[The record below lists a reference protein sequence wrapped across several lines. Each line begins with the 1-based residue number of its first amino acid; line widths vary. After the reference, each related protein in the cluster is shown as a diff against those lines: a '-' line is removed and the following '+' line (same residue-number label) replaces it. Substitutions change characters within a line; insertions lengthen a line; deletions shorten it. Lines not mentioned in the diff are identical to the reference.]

1 MTSAPLLPPE
11 PNFLLG
17 RWQTGRDATLLVLNP
32 PHSDRGPNRLL
43 HSSELPRGGVGVVLP
58 ASSFGGA
65 LAART
70 HQFTTGFRGITQ

>member
-17 RWQTGRDATLLVLNP
+17 RWQTGRDATLIVLNP
-32 PHSDRGPNRLL
+32 PVSDRGPNRLL
-43 HSSELPRGGVGVVLP
+43 HSSELPGDGAGVVLP
-58 ASSFGGA
+58 APSFGGA

-70 HQFTTGFRGITQ
+70 HQFTTGFRGIEQ